1 MEKFNA
7 IKILEEEKEMK
18 DLFSRNLGKENY
30 MNNVYNFV
38 EIYIRPVLEK
48 NLSKLNIPTPKDFI
62 EEMREQVLTEDD
74 ISDKDKEVML
84 NENTIGAYYIHTITE
99 KLIVLANRIIN
110 TLGLINK
117 KIDIKELDIDDEYVE
132 NDVNNFSYMLQDE
145 EIGFLGKDK
154 KIKKQIANKI
164 IDYLTRV
171 KTYEINLNK
180 YIDKYIIP
188 TLNKYNEENKI
199 KFDLNSNDE
208 EILLITNNII
218 EITKRAIFE
227 NTNMSIML
235 PFIKNNIDEKT
246 INASDFLF
254 NDNEEV
260 KKDFSNFFCESIL
273 NNYEEIDFIKVEKFN
288 FEEETLNILNRD
300 DEI

>member
-38 EIYIRPVLEK
+38 ETYIRPVLEK

-154 KIKKQIANKI
+154 KIKKQVANKI

-188 TLNKYNEENKI
+188 TLNKHNEENKI
-199 KFDLNSNDE
+199 KFDLNSNEE

-246 INASDFLF
+246 INAFDFLF
-254 NDNEEV
+254 NDNEEA
-260 KKDFSNFFCESIL
+260 KKEFSNFFCENIL
-273 NNYEEIDFIKVEKFN
+273 NNYEEIDFINVEKFN

>member
-38 EIYIRPVLEK
+38 ETYIRPVLEK

-154 KIKKQIANKI
+154 KIKKQVANKI

-246 INASDFLF
+246 INAFDFLF

-260 KKDFSNFFCESIL
+260 KKEFSNFFCENIL
-273 NNYEEIDFIKVEKFN
+273 NNYEEIDFINVEKFN
-288 FEEETLNILNRD
+288 LEEETLNILNRD

>member
-62 EEMREQVLTEDD
+62 EEMRKQVLTEDD

-84 NENTIGAYYIHTITE
+84 NEKTIDAYYIHTITE

-154 KIKKQIANKI
+154 KIKKQVANKI
-164 IDYLTRV
+164 SDYLIRI

-180 YIDKYIIP
+180 YIDKYIKP
-188 TLNKYNEENKI
+188 TLNKHNEENKI

-208 EILLITNNII
+208 AILLITNNII

-246 INASDFLF
+246 INAFDFLF
-254 NDNEEV
+254 NDNEEI
-260 KKDFSNFFCESIL
+260 KKEFSNFFCESIL
-273 NNYEEIDFIKVEKFN
+273 KNYEEIDFINVEKFN
-288 FEEETLNILNRD
+288 LEEETLNTLNRD

>member
-48 NLSKLNIPTPKDFI
+48 NISKLNIPIPKDFI
-62 EEMREQVLTEDD
+62 EEMRKQFLTEDD

-84 NENTIGAYYIHTITE
+84 NENTIGAYYIHTTTE

-117 KIDIKELDIDDEYVE
+117 KVDIKEIEINDEYIG

-154 KIKKQIANKI
+154 KIKKQVANKI
-164 IDYLTRV
+164 SDYLIRV
-171 KTYEINLNK
+171 KNYEINLNR
-180 YIDKYIIP
+180 YIDEYIIP
-188 TLNKYNEENKI
+188 VLNKYNEENKI
-199 KFDLNSNDE
+199 KFELNSNDE
-208 EILLITNNII
+208 EILLITNNTI

-235 PFIKNNIDEKT
+235 PFIKNNINEKT
-246 INASDFLF
+246 INAFDFLF
-254 NDNEEV
+254 NDNEEI
-260 KKDFSNFFCESIL
+260 KKEFSNFFCESIL
-273 NNYEEIDFIKVEKFN
+273 NNYEEIDFINVEKFN
-288 FEEETLNILNRD
+288 LEEETLNTLNRD